1 MMRMSGA
8 VVVAVVAALAVV
20 APAAAETPR
29 DTLVI
34 ATNLDSFTSLDPAA
48 LNESTPAQLVRNIC
62 DPLIFLD
69 YDDPAKVVP
78 GLAESWTISEDGLT
92 WRFKLRAGLKHP
104 SGNPVTAEDV
114 AWSMRRTARLN
125 LANGARLREWGF
137 DADRIED
144 AVRPEGDLTL
154 VLKLDKAYAP
164 TLFPYALT
172 DIRVAAALDKV
183 EVLKHEKNGDLG
195 NAWLTINTACYG
207 PYRMRT
213 WRANDMAILDR
224 NDGYWRGRPEMARV
238 VVRHVPEPGAQR
250 LLLEKGDI
258 DLAQLLG
265 AADISELQ
273 KNPNVR
279 VLNDPSFAAIYLSL
293 SQKDP
298 VLSHPKVREA
308 FRYLIDYRG
317 LEASVMNNLAVV
329 RQSYV
334 PFQAFGALPSSEE
347 PFHLDL
353 DRAKRLLA
361 EAGVPQGWSVDLAT
375 TAQYPFPEIGQHI
388 QGNAGRIGVE
398 IKLRQMSSAQVFTL
412 TRARSYQ
419 LALGGYGYNYPDANN
434 MTLRMAINPDNR
446 DDAKLTL
453 LLAWRASWDV
463 GDWFNRT
470 AEAAQLERDP
480 ARRIALYHE
489 LQRRYMAEAPL
500 IFLFQ
505 QLESR
510 GMHRQ
515 LKELKANGTQ
525 TFYATARKS

>member
-1 MMRMSGA
+1 MRA
-8 VVVAVVAALAVV
+8 WIVLLAALVAA
-20 APAAAETPR
+20 PAQAETPK

-48 LNESTPAQLVRNIC
+48 LNESTPSQLLRNIC
-62 DPLIFLD
+62 DPLIYLD

-78 GLAESWTISEDGLT
+78 GLAESWTISGDGLT

-114 AWSMRRTARLN
+114 AWSMRRTAKLN
-125 LANGARLREWGF
+125 LANAARLREWGF
-137 DADRIED
+137 DADRIDE
-144 AVRPEGDLTL
+144 AAKAEGDLTF
-154 VLKLDKAYAP
+154 VLRLDKAYAP
-164 TLFPYALT
+164 TLFPFALT
-172 DIRVAAALDKV
+172 DIRIAAAIDKA

-195 NAWLTINTACYG
+195 NGWLTINTACYG

-213 WRANDMAILDR
+213 WRANDIVIMDR
-224 NDGYWRGRPEMARV
+224 NDGYWRGRPQMVRV
-238 VVRHVPEPGAQR
+238 IVRHVPEPGAQR

-258 DLAQLLG
+258 DMAQILG
-265 AADISELQ
+265 AADIPELQ
-273 KNPNVR
+273 KNPDVR
-279 VLNDPSFAAIYLSL
+279 VLNDPSFAAVYLTL

-298 VLSHPKVREA
+298 ILSQPKVKEA

-317 LEASVMNNLAVV
+317 LEASVMKNLGVV

-334 PFQAFGALPSSEE
+334 PVQAFGALPASEE

-353 DRAKRLLA
+353 ERARRLLA
-361 EAGVPQGWSVDLAT
+361 EAGVPTGWTVDLAT

-388 QGNAGRIGVE
+388 QGNAAKIGFE
-398 IKLRQMSSAQVFTL
+398 IKLRQMSSAQVFSL
-412 TRARSYQ
+412 TRARNYQ
-419 LALGGYGYNYPDANN
+419 IALGGYGYNYPDANN

-446 DDAKLTL
+446 DDAKLPL

-470 AEAAQLERDP
+470 AEAAQIEPDA

-525 TFYATARKS
+525 TFYATARK